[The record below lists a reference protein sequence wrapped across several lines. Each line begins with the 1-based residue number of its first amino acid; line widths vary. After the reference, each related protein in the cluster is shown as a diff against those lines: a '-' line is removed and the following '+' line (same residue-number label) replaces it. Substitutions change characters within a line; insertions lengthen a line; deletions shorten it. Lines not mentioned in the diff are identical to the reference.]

1 MPVVATVAVAAV
13 ECVAAVAAETE
24 AAVVVDVVCFLR
36 CWSELSAAILTSI
49 RRLR

>member
-1 MPVVATVAVAAV
+1 MTVVAAVVACAVAVAV
-13 ECVAAVAAETE
+13 ETE